1 MNSLEIILTHA
12 LNLCREGKCDHIT
25 EEELIILSEIIHK
38 PETMGR
44 EDAAKY
50 LGLSLNK
57 FHEFRDAGIIPEP
70 RKRKGFKEKEYY
82 TSDLRNALG
91 IIKLQEFKIH

>member
-1 MNSLEIILTHA
+1 MDGLEFLLTEA
-12 LNLCREGKCDHIT
+12 LDLCRKGKCKYIT
-25 EEELIILSEIIHK
+25 STELIMLTEIIHK

-50 LGLSLNK
+50 LGISLNK
-57 FHEFRDAGIIPEP
+57 FHELRTAGLIAEP

-82 TSDLRNALG
+82 TSDLCKYLETN
-91 IIKLQEFKIH
+91 KL

>member
-1 MNSLEIILTHA
+1 MDGLEFILTEA
-12 LNLCREGKCDHIT
+12 LDLCKKGKCKYIT
-25 EEELIILSEIIHK
+25 PEELIILTEIVHK

-57 FHEFRDAGIIPEP
+57 FHELRSSGVIPEP

-82 TSDLRNALG
+82 TSDLRKYLEAN
-91 IIKLQEFKIH
+91 KL